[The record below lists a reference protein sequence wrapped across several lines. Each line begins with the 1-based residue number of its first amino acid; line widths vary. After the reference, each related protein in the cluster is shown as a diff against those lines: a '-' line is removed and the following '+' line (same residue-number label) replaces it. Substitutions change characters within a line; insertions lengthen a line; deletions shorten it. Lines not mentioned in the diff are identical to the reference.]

1 MLKTTGFFIAHG
13 FPTLPYF
20 YIMFIQH
27 PRSHSSPAQRIISL
41 VPSITEVLYNL
52 GLEQETVGITKFC
65 VHPEHWF
72 RSKPRIGGTK
82 QVHINRI
89 TDLQPDLVIAN
100 KEENVQEQV
109 EEIARN
115 FPVLLTEIQN
125 LDDALNMLLDIGM
138 LTGTSEKAIGLSQ
151 QIHAGFKALPK
162 PTNLKNAAYLIW
174 KKPYMAAGGGTF
186 IDSMLAYAGFSNAFQ
201 DKTRYPVV
209 TEDDLRQSQ
218 CQEILLSSEPYPF
231 KDSDIK
237 ELQDIL
243 PNARVRLVDGELFSW
258 YGSRLLHSPGY
269 FAQLMY

>member
-1 MLKTTGFFIAHG
+1 
-13 FPTLPYF
+13 
-20 YIMFIQH
+20 MFIQD
-27 PRSHSSPAQRIISL
+27 PRSHSLPAKRIISL
-41 VPSITEVLYNL
+41 VPSITEVLYDL
-52 GLEQETVGITKFC
+52 GLDKETVGITKFC

-72 RSKPRIGGTK
+72 RTKLRIGGTK

-115 FPVLLTEIQN
+115 YPVLLTEIQN
-125 LDDALNMLLDIGM
+125 LDDALNMILDIGM
-138 LTGTSEKAIGLSQ
+138 LTGTSLKAIGLSQ

-162 PTNLKNAAYLIW
+162 PTNLKSAAYLIW
-174 KKPYMAAGGGTF
+174 KKPYMAAGGSTF

-218 CQEILLSSEPYPF
+218 CQVILLSSEPYPF

-243 PNARVRLVDGELFSW
+243 PNARIRLVDGELFSW

-269 FAQLMY
+269 FAQLMH